1 LLGNS
6 ITVGIAG
13 LVLTYTQ
20 QITGLMNWAVR
31 MACEVEN
38 RMTNVERNVEYASL
52 EPEEPSV
59 KSKLKQISETSHSL
73 EVTMGGILDQSKK
86 TWPVNGHIVFNNVN
100 IHIHIHL
107 NKENIVLNLISCIF

>member
-1 LLGNS
+1 MIVVWSRAESDSNLDYGGMGPLLGNS

-38 RMTNVERNVEYASL
+38 RMTNVERTVEYSVL
-52 EPEEPSV
+52 EPEEQ
-59 KSKLKQISETSHSL
+59 LKEG
-73 EVTMGGILDQSKK
+73 E
-86 TWPVNGHIVFNNVN
+86 
-100 IHIHIHL
+100 
-107 NKENIVLNLISCIF
+107 EAEAEAE